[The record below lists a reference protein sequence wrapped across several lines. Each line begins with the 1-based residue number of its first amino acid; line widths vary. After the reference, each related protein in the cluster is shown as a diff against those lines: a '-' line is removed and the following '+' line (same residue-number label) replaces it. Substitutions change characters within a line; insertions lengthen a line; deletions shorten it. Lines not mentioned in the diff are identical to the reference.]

1 MDKRVLIVGEATSF
15 IVTAVT
21 TGLQEAGF
29 ECNFVDFDFN
39 EISHLRD
46 KAPIIFLYLDENT
59 VSKTDALVYVRDIC
73 MEEERLLFLVGYSAD
88 VEEVRKMMPREII
101 GGIFE
106 RPLNVKVIAEKLNS
120 IVAQG
125 ELEEKKK
132 HILVVDDSGSTLR
145 AVKSLLGNKYH
156 VSMVNSA
163 TNAITFLATNL
174 PNLILLDYEMPV
186 CSGPQM
192 LEMIRAEVRT
202 NSIPVMFLTGK
213 GDKESVKKVLALK
226 PEGYM
231 LKSMPPEKIMET
243 VDAFFET
250 KKGKQIE
257 SV

>member
-1 MDKRVLIVGEATSF
+1 M
-15 IVTAVT
+15 
-21 TGLQEAGF
+21 
-29 ECNFVDFDFN
+29 
-39 EISHLRD
+39 
-46 KAPIIFLYLDENT
+46 
-59 VSKTDALVYVRDIC
+59 
-73 MEEERLLFLVGYSAD
+73 
-88 VEEVRKMMPREII
+88 
-101 GGIFE
+101 
-106 RPLNVKVIAEKLNS
+106 IAEKLNS

-174 PNLILLDYEMPV
+174 PDLILLDYEMPV

>member
-21 TGLQEAGF
+21 TGLQESGF
-29 ECNFVDFDFN
+29 ECHFANFDFT
-39 EISHLRD
+39 EISQLNERD
-46 KAPIIFLYLDENT
+46 PIIFMYLDEKT
-59 VSKTDALVYVRDIC
+59 VEKTDVLVYIRDIC
-73 MEEERLLFLVGYSAD
+73 MEEERLLFLVGYTAD
-88 VEEVRKMMPREII
+88 VEDVKKMMPKEII

-106 RPLNVKVIAEKLNS
+106 RPLNVKMIAEKLES
-120 IVAQG
+120 IVAKG

-132 HILVVDDSGSTLR
+132 HILVVDDSGTSLR
-145 AVKSLLGNKYH
+145 AVKTLLGNKYH

-174 PNLILLDYEMPV
+174 PDLILLDYEMPV

-202 NSIPVMFLTGK
+202 SSVPVMFLTGK

-231 LKSMPPEKIMET
+231 LKTMPPAKIMET
-243 VDAFFET
+243 VDTFFET
-250 KKGKQIE
+250 KKGKQIG
-257 SV
+257 